1 MLCREGGHI
10 VKKVLPWIGI
20 VLSAIGL
27 GALIRFGIPALLY
40 IFIIHGLE
48 YEHAAMN
55 DNAESALR
63 ETGLTAYTEYATWHD
78 LTIDGVITAFELP
91 KYDNHVDNTNLW
103 AGVMSL
109 AAAHHN
115 HWQVESVT
123 AGEYISLLKT
133 HLPEAAFLYPAA
145 DLVFDAKCVNMTGST
160 PAELAFFDQD
170 TGLMIYLC
178 TYVQQ
183 PQTGSITADKLSVP
197 HNGYV
202 YETETHGGFLGD
214 GTTYRAFIVPE
225 AERASLEA
233 TLAAHADWHAG
244 AITRAEYIHL
254 HNHEFY
260 SVPGLYPTDD
270 VTFDWWCYVNTYARA
285 HPDFVS
291 EYTPDNSDFPAVMQQ
306 AGARPAGNWLV
317 ALYDPDTG
325 LFIYYE
331 YDS

>member
-1 MLCREGGHI
+1 MKKLLKWTGMILAGVAGLAM
-10 VKKVLPWIGI
+10 VKFGLPLLFAFMM
-20 VLSAIGL
+20 VYGL
-27 GALIRFGIPALLY
+27 KS
-40 IFIIHGLE
+40 
-48 YEHAAMN
+48 EHAAMN
-55 DNAESALR
+55 DDAEAALR
-63 ETGLTAYTEYATWHD
+63 ETGLNAYTEFAPWHD
-78 LTIDGVITAFELP
+78 LSIVGTVTAFVMP

-103 AGVMSL
+103 AGVM
-109 AAAHHN
+109 ARAEAHHN

-123 AGEYISLLKT
+123 AGEYASLLKT

-145 DLVFDAKCVNMTGST
+145 DLIFDAKYVNMAGSN

-178 TYVQQ
+178 TYVQ
-183 PQTGSITADKLSVP
+183 PPFAGSIKADKLSVP

-225 AERASLEA
+225 AKRASLEA
-233 TLAAHADWHAG
+233 NLTSHADWHEG
-244 AITRAEYIHL
+244 TVTRGEYIHL

-317 ALYDPDTG
+317 ALYDADTG

>member
-1 MLCREGGHI
+1 M
-10 VKKVLPWIGI
+10 KKVLQWIGI
-20 VLSAIGL
+20 TAAYLGL
-27 GALIRFGIPALLY
+27 GTLIFSGIPFLLGLLMV
-40 IFIIHGLE
+40 FGLE
-48 YEHAAMN
+48 SEHAAMN
-55 DNAESALR
+55 DDAESALR
-63 ETGLTAYTEYATWHD
+63 EIGLNAYTEFAPWHD
-78 LTIDGVITAFELP
+78 LSIEGTLTAFVMP

-103 AGVMSL
+103 AGVMAH

-115 HWQVESVT
+115 HWQAESVT
-123 AGEYISLLKT
+123 AGEYASLLKT
-133 HLPEAAFLYPAA
+133 HLPEAAFLHPAA
-145 DLVFDAKCVNMTGST
+145 DLIFDAKYVNMTGSD

-183 PQTGSITADKLSVP
+183 PYAGSITADKFSVP

-225 AERASLEA
+225 AERTSLEA

-317 ALYDPDTG
+317 ALYDADTG

>member
-1 MLCREGGHI
+1 M
-10 VKKVLPWIGI
+10 KKVLQWIGI
-20 VLSAIGL
+20 TAAYLGL
-27 GALIRFGIPALLY
+27 GTLIFFGIPFLLGLLMV
-40 IFIIHGLE
+40 FGLE
-48 YEHAAMN
+48 SEHAAMN
-55 DNAESALR
+55 DDAEAALR
-63 ETGLTAYTEYATWHD
+63 ETGLTAYTEFATWHD
-78 LTIDGVITAFELP
+78 LTIEGTLTAFVMP

-103 AGVMSL
+103 AGIMAH
-109 AAAHHN
+109 AASHGNWA
-115 HWQVESVT
+115 VSAVT
-123 AGEYISLLKT
+123 ADEYATLLNA
-133 HLPEAAFLYPAA
+133 HLPEAAFLHPAA
-145 DLVFDAKCVNMTGST
+145 DVTFDAKYVNMTGST

-183 PQTGSITADKLSVP
+183 PRTGSIRADKLTVP

-202 YETETHGGFLGD
+202 YELETHGGFLGD

-225 AERASLEA
+225 AERTSLEA

-285 HPDFVS
+285 HPDFVP
-291 EYTPDNSDFPAVMQQ
+291 EYTPDNSDFPAVMRES
-306 AGARPAGNWLV
+306 GARPGGNWLV
-317 ALYDPDTG
+317 ALYDADTG

>member
-1 MLCREGGHI
+1 M
-10 VKKVLPWIGI
+10 KKVLQWIGI
-20 VLSAIGL
+20 TTAYIGL
-27 GALIRFGIPALLY
+27 GTLMFFGIPFLLGLLMV
-40 IFIIHGLE
+40 FGLE
-48 YEHAAMN
+48 SEHAAMN
-55 DNAESALR
+55 DDAEAALR
-63 ETGLTAYTEYATWHD
+63 ETGLTAYTEFATWHD
-78 LTIDGVITAFELP
+78 LSIEGTLTAFVMP

-103 AGVMSL
+103 NSIMTH
-109 AAAHHN
+109 AATAKG
-115 HWQVESVT
+115 WQVKPVT
-123 AGEYISLLKT
+123 AQEYAAC
-133 HLPEAAFLYPAA
+133 LPAKAAFLMP
-145 DLVFDAKCVNMTGST
+145 DVTFDAQHQ
-160 PAELAFFDQD
+160 AENTLAFFDQD
-170 TGLMIYLC
+170 TGLLVHLH
-178 TYVQQ
+178 TDHH
-183 PQTGSITADKLSVP
+183 PRAGSIAADKLTVP

-214 GTTYRAFIVPE
+214 GTTYRALIVPE
-225 AERASLEA
+225 AERTSLEA

-285 HPDFVS
+285 HPDFVPK
-291 EYTPDNSDFPAVMQQ
+291 YTPDNSDFPTVMRE

-317 ALYDPDTG
+317 ALYDADTG